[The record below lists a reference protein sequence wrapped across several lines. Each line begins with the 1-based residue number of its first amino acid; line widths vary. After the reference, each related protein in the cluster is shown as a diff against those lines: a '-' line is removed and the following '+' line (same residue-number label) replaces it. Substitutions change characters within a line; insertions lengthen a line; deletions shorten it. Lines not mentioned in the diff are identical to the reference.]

1 MPAMID
7 TIIEKTGQEKVFY
20 IGHSMGTTSL
30 MVMANDRPEYL
41 EKIYLAHMLAP
52 IAYVDHMT
60 SPIKYLAPFA
70 NQIGVCIQIFQN
82 PTIYFFCNNFFY
94 HLVDS

>member
-1 MPAMID
+1 MGKYDMPAMID

-41 EKIYLAHMLAP
+41 EKIHLAHMLAP

-70 NQIGVCIQIFQN
+70 NQIGVCTQILFLKS
-82 PTIYFFCNNFFY
+82 Y
-94 HLVDS
+94 